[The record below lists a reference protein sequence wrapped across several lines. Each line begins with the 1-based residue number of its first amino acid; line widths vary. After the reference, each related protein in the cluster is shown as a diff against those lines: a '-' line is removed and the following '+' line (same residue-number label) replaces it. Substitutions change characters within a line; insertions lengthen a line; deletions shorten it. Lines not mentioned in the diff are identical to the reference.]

1 MPTRRLAVLHCGS
14 HGSLMN
20 CDCGLGLGKQLSSVL
35 LFDDHFTEHGLRLG
49 EKFERLFVG
58 VSPEA
63 VGFWVGI
70 FIGHNCVGIRVGVVI
85 RRNGELVTLK
95 QRLKILATAGDKILL
110 GFKFVIQGF
119 QCSFG
124 PVLFGFELAG
134 DGDFGDRIGERDGAV
149 AGLVFDGDVNE
160 VGVLAGGYGADFF
173 EEVDGFIGD
182 LQVEFFEGK
191 SEGFGT
197 ENLLSG

>member
-1 MPTRRLAVLHCGS
+1 MVAL
-14 HGSLMN
+14 
-20 CDCGLGLGKQLSSVL
+20 Q
-35 LFDDHFTEHGLRLG
+35 
-49 EKFERLFVG
+49 
-58 VSPEA
+58 
-63 VGFWVGI
+63 
-70 FIGHNCVGIRVGVVI
+70 
-85 RRNGELVTLK
+85 

-110 GFKFVIQGF
+110 GFNFAIQGF
-119 QCSFG
+119 QSSFG

-134 DGDFGDRIGERDGAV
+134 DGDFGDGIGEGDGPV

-160 VGVLAGGYGADFF
+160 VGVFAGNCGADFF